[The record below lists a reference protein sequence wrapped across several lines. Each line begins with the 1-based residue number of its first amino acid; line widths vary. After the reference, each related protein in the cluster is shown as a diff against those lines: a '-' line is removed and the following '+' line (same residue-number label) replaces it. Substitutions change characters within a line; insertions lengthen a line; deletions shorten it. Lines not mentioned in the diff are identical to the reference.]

1 MFRTPLVGALIG
13 GSLLLVA
20 ACAPVKMGAAAIV
33 GNQRVSTA
41 QLDSEVSSLST
52 AAKSYGSKV
61 RLPASA
67 PLPGVVLTWMI
78 RFGISDK
85 MASDAGISVT
95 PSEVQSALAQLDAQ
109 ARQAVS
115 QGGNSL
121 KVFLIDNGIP
131 PDMTNAVGRYEA
143 NQLAYAEKLNN
154 GKLPTSAAAQSATG
168 QQLNHAQCLAAKNL
182 NIKVSP
188 QFGRVDYTT
197 YQVVATP
204 DLLSKASGSA
214 AAASTTGL
222 APSC

>member
-20 ACAPVKMGAAAIV
+20 ACAPVKMGSAAIV
-33 GNQRVSTA
+33 GNERITNA
-41 QLDSEVSSLST
+41 HLDSEVSTLSSS
-52 AAKSYGSKV
+52 AKSFGSKV
-61 RLPASA
+61 RLPSSA
-67 PLPGVVLTWMI
+67 PLPGVVLTWLI

-85 MASDAGISVT
+85 MASEAGVSVT
-95 PSEVQSALAQLDAQ
+95 PAELQSALAQIDAQ
-109 ARQAVS
+109 ARQAVN

-131 PDMTNAVGRYEA
+131 PDMTAQVGRYEA
-143 NQLAYAEKLNN
+143 TQLAFAEKLNN
-154 GKLPTSAAAQSATG
+154 GKLPTSPTAQNATG
-168 QQLNHAQCLAAKNL
+168 QQINHAQCLAAKDL
-182 NIKVSP
+182 KIQVSP
-188 QFGRVDYTT
+188 QFGRLDYST

-214 AAASTTGL
+214 GASSKTGL